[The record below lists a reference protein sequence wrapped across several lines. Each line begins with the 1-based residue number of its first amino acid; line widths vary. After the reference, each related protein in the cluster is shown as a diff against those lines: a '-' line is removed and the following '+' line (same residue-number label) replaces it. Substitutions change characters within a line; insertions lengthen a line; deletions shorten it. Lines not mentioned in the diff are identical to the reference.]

1 MSERLTP
8 EEIERLR
15 EADECWDLGTTGLR
29 AVREMLRLH
38 DLVERLRRLQAEDV
52 TDEQRAAWWASQWE
66 QNDTVRSHRT
76 MIAAAVRVIVASL
89 DKNA

>member
-38 DLVERLRRLQAEDV
+38 DLVERLRNLDYRDV
-52 TDEQRAAWWASQWE
+52 TDEQQQRLWE
-66 QNDTVRSHRT
+66 DYPHLTKRQIARSVCVMLGGET
-76 MIAAAVRVIVASL
+76 
-89 DKNA
+89 